1 MRSSRSNMTVAI
13 VVTCM
18 TIILFACGTAQ
29 AQSSTSADTYSFVYL
44 GDLHFDKKSHHD
56 LEWVKATMPGDLRQI
71 EEYDRNAAEF
81 MPGLLQR
88 VQTADRIR

>member
-1 MRSSRSNMTVAI
+1 MVC
-13 VVTCM
+13 VC
-18 TIILFACGTAQ
+18 ILLFVLGTAQ
-29 AQSSTSADTYSFVYL
+29 AQGDPPGDTYSFVYL

-81 MPGLLQR
+81 MPGLLEAR
-88 VQTADRIR
+88 ADGCRIQ

>member
-1 MRSSRSNMTVAI
+1 MRSSRSDMTVAI

-18 TIILFACGTAQ
+18 MIILFACGIAQ
-29 AQSSTSADTYSFVYL
+29 AQSSTSAGTYSFVYL

-71 EEYDRNAAEF
+71 EEYDRNATEF
-81 MPGLLQR
+81 MPGLLQAG
-88 VQTADRIR
+88 ADGHRIQ